1 MEKKIDQRVR
11 LTQNLLKH
19 ALVQLMKEQH
29 ISKIS
34 VRAICEVADI
44 NRSTFYVHYADP
56 YDLLAKIEEEV
67 RYNLNGYLEK
77 QEFSNNKPIS
87 VQILTRILEY
97 VKDNAALFKA
107 LLSENC
113 DFAFQKDIMELAQI
127 VSSQNNQSLD
137 NNTAEYIKI
146 FSITGCISI
155 VQKWLQDGIL
165 ESPVQ
170 MSEFVIQILYY
181 GLTSVQK
188 NDLLWPSIIVTP

>member
-155 VQKWLQDGIL
+155 VQKWLQDGVL

-188 NDLLWPSIIVTP
+188 NDML